1 MNVRMR
7 LVALILM
14 LTIPNLAVG
23 GVWGSDYNITNI
35 GKIQVRLMDDAT
47 DGCWTNIKE
56 VKVYAEDKLEMIG
69 ADVMPFNNL
78 LPVAGK
84 ENTFDRFVGVNAEVS
99 DKEIDSRAVSILR
112 GTITHVRDGDTFEVQ
127 GTPVRISALDCP
139 ENSTSS
145 GQKATR
151 FTKQFKGKQAVC
163 ELTGAKTYDRV
174 VGYCSIEGKDFA
186 QIMVDNKF
194 CKFWPKYD
202 VWNRY

>member
-1 MNVRMR
+1 MV
-7 LVALILM
+7 LIA
-14 LTIPNLAVG
+14 I
-23 GVWGSDYNITNI
+23 GS
-35 GKIQVRLMDDAT
+35 
-47 DGCWTNIKE
+47 
-56 VKVYAEDKLEMIG
+56 
-69 ADVMPFNNL
+69 FFSFF
-78 LPVAGK
+78 
-84 ENTFDRFVGVNAEVS
+84 FDEFWKRNAKASETSIVS
-99 DKEIDSRAVSILR
+99 PTVSILR

>member
-1 MNVRMR
+1 MR
-7 LVALILM
+7 YTLILIAM
-14 LTIPNLAVG
+14 GLLVLTYLDKFAGLNAG
-23 GVWGSDYNITNI
+23 ASD
-35 GKIQVRLMDDAT
+35 R
-47 DGCWTNIKE
+47 
-56 VKVYAEDKLEMIG
+56 
-69 ADVMPFNNL
+69 
-78 LPVAGK
+78 
-84 ENTFDRFVGVNAEVS
+84 
-99 DKEIDSRAVSILR
+99 EIDGRAVSVLR
-112 GTITHVRDGDTFEVQ
+112 GTITHVRDGDTFEVE

-145 GQKATR
+145 GQKATQ
-151 FTKQFKGKQAVC
+151 FTRQFKGKQAVC

>member
-1 MNVRMR
+1 MR
-7 LVALILM
+7 YILVVIA
-14 LTIPNLAVG
+14 
-23 GVWGSDYNITNI
+23 I
-35 GKIQVRLMDDAT
+35 GL
-47 DGCWTNIKE
+47 
-56 VKVYAEDKLEMIG
+56 
-69 ADVMPFNNL
+69 FFS
-78 LPVAGK
+78 
-84 ENTFDRFVGVNAEVS
+84 TFIDELWNRNAEAS
-99 DKEIDSRAVSILR
+99 ETMIDSRAVSILR
-112 GTITHVRDGDTFEVQ
+112 GTITHVRDGDTFEVE

-151 FTKQFKGKQAVC
+151 FTQQLKGKQAVC

>member
-1 MNVRMR
+1 MR
-7 LVALILM
+7 YILVVIA
-14 LTIPNLAVG
+14 
-23 GVWGSDYNITNI
+23 I
-35 GKIQVRLMDDAT
+35 GLFFSSFIDELWNR
-47 DGCWTNIKE
+47 
-56 VKVYAEDKLEMIG
+56 
-69 ADVMPFNNL
+69 
-78 LPVAGK
+78 
-84 ENTFDRFVGVNAEVS
+84 NAKASETR
-99 DKEIDSRAVSILR
+99 IDSRAVSILR

-139 ENSTSS
+139 ENSTRS

>member
-1 MNVRMR
+1 MR
-7 LVALILM
+7 YILVVIA
-14 LTIPNLAVG
+14 
-23 GVWGSDYNITNI
+23 I
-35 GKIQVRLMDDAT
+35 GLFFSSFIDELWNR
-47 DGCWTNIKE
+47 
-56 VKVYAEDKLEMIG
+56 
-69 ADVMPFNNL
+69 
-78 LPVAGK
+78 
-84 ENTFDRFVGVNAEVS
+84 NAKASETR
-99 DKEIDSRAVSILR
+99 IDSRAVSILR

-151 FTKQFKGKQAVC
+151 FTEQFKGKQAVC

>member
-1 MNVRMR
+1 MR
-7 LVALILM
+7 YILVVIALGLFFSSFIDELW
-14 LTIPNLAVG
+14 N
-23 GVWGSDYNITNI
+23 
-35 GKIQVRLMDDAT
+35 R
-47 DGCWTNIKE
+47 
-56 VKVYAEDKLEMIG
+56 
-69 ADVMPFNNL
+69 
-78 LPVAGK
+78 
-84 ENTFDRFVGVNAEVS
+84 NAKASETR
-99 DKEIDSRAVSILR
+99 IDSRAVSILR
-112 GTITHVRDGDTFEVQ
+112 GTITHVRDGDTFEVE

-151 FTKQFKGKQAVC
+151 FTQQLKGKQAVC

>member
-1 MNVRMR
+1 MR
-7 LVALILM
+7 YTLLLIAIGLLV
-14 LTIPNLAVG
+14 LTYL
-23 GVWGSDYNITNI
+23 
-35 GKIQVRLMDDAT
+35 
-47 DGCWTNIKE
+47 
-56 VKVYAEDKLEMIG
+56 DKF
-69 ADVMPFNNL
+69 A
-78 LPVAGK
+78 
-84 ENTFDRFVGVNAEVS
+84 GVNEGAS
-99 DKEIDSRAVSILR
+99 DKEIDGRAVSVLR
-112 GTITHVRDGDTFEVQ
+112 GTITHVRDGDAFEVK

-151 FTKQFKGKQAVC
+151 FSKQFKGKQAVC

>member
-1 MNVRMR
+1 MR
-7 LVALILM
+7 YILVVIAIGLFFSSFTGELWNRNAKALE
-14 LTIPNLAVG
+14 T
-23 GVWGSDYNITNI
+23 
-35 GKIQVRLMDDAT
+35 R
-47 DGCWTNIKE
+47 
-56 VKVYAEDKLEMIG
+56 
-69 ADVMPFNNL
+69 
-78 LPVAGK
+78 
-84 ENTFDRFVGVNAEVS
+84 
-99 DKEIDSRAVSILR
+99 IDSRAVSILR

>member
-1 MNVRMR
+1 MR
-7 LVALILM
+7 YSLILIIIGLLV
-14 LTIPNLAVG
+14 LTSI
-23 GVWGSDYNITNI
+23 
-35 GKIQVRLMDDAT
+35 
-47 DGCWTNIKE
+47 DG
-56 VKVYAEDKLEMIG
+56 
-69 ADVMPFNNL
+69 
-78 LPVAGK
+78 
-84 ENTFDRFVGVNAEVS
+84 FVGVNAEFS
-99 DKEIDSRAVSILR
+99 DKVTDSRAVSILR

>member
-1 MNVRMR
+1 MR
-7 LVALILM
+7 YILVVIA
-14 LTIPNLAVG
+14 
-23 GVWGSDYNITNI
+23 I
-35 GKIQVRLMDDAT
+35 GLFFSSFIDELWNR
-47 DGCWTNIKE
+47 
-56 VKVYAEDKLEMIG
+56 
-69 ADVMPFNNL
+69 
-78 LPVAGK
+78 
-84 ENTFDRFVGVNAEVS
+84 NAKASETR
-99 DKEIDSRAVSILR
+99 IDSRTVSILR

-186 QIMVDNKF
+186 QMMVDNKF

>member
-1 MNVRMR
+1 MR
-7 LVALILM
+7 YILVLI
-14 LTIPNLAVG
+14 A
-23 GVWGSDYNITNI
+23 I
-35 GKIQVRLMDDAT
+35 GLFFSSFIDELWNR
-47 DGCWTNIKE
+47 
-56 VKVYAEDKLEMIG
+56 
-69 ADVMPFNNL
+69 
-78 LPVAGK
+78 
-84 ENTFDRFVGVNAEVS
+84 NAKASETR
-99 DKEIDSRAVSILR
+99 IDSRAVSILR